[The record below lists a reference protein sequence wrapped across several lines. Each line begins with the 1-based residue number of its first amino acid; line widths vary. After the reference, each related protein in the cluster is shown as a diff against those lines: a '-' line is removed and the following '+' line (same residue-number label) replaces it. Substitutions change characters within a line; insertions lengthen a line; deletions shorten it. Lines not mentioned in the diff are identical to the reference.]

1 MNSLG
6 VENSVLIVFL
16 WACMILGAIPSSQ
29 LLWSICFG
37 TGIAAAGL
45 PHLDVFINPF

>member
-1 MNSLG
+1 MNSRG

-29 LLWSICFG
+29 LLWLTCFG
-37 TGIAAAGL
+37 IGIAAAGL
-45 PHLDVFINPF
+45 PHLDVFTNQI